1 MSTGTIR
8 SNCEGF
14 VDELRQRLTAIH
26 LRYSSQRLLDGFLI
40 VHALDIFHV
49 ASVTVIVKAVNAIF
63 GHDLLRKL

>member
-1 MSTGTIR
+1 
-8 SNCEGF
+8 
-14 VDELRQRLTAIH
+14 
-26 LRYSSQRLLDGFLI
+26 LDGFLI